1 MPSITID
8 LNPSSLEA
16 LKQRAKSQQ
25 VPVPQ
30 LVQEAVAQFLEEG
43 GQGPNRR
50 RLLNRLVEE
59 KPFGNQDNLD
69 WNQQERAA
77 ADANRH

>member
-8 LNPSSLEA
+8 LNPSSLKA

-25 VPVPQ
+25 VPVTQ

-43 GQGPNRR
+43 GQASDRR
-50 RLLNRLVEE
+50 RLLNRIVEE

-69 WNQQERAA
+69 WIQQERAA